1 MRRLKKKRSPRY
13 QAMKLVVCAMLMLV
27 IISSCT
33 AATSK
38 EKKGA
43 EMNQL
48 KDAVNQALAKAG
60 QVNYAHSTNTD
71 NNGKRT
77 PCPLPC

>member
-1 MRRLKKKRSPRY
+1 
-13 QAMKLVVCAMLMLV
+13 MKLVVCAMLMLV

-48 KDAVNQALAKAG
+48 KDAVDQALAKAG
-60 QVNYAHSTNTD
+60 QHVIYVGLCHLYTCVRKLQYWDCKHWLD
-71 NNGKRT
+71 NRFT
-77 PCPLPC
+77 YT

>member
-1 MRRLKKKRSPRY
+1 
-13 QAMKLVVCAMLMLV
+13 MKLVVCAMLMLV

-48 KDAVNQALAKAG
+48 KDAVDQALAKAG
-60 QVNYAHSTNTD
+60 QHAIYVGLCHLYTSVRKLQYLDCKHWSD
-71 NNGKRT
+71 NRFT
-77 PCPLPC
+77 